1 MDEATKERLESEYY
15 EQLERFKAEYI
26 ELCLMIGAHLDKVAE
41 IEKRLSVLEA
51 LIAFYGEL
59 EKKGEKKEWKKKLII
74 VIDVEKKRKARLNK
88 WEMYFW
94 YKWAE

>member
-26 ELCLMIGAHLDKVAE
+26 ELCCVIGAHLDKVAE

-59 EKKGEKKEWKKKLII
+59 EKKGEKNEDKKN
-74 VIDVEKKRKARLNK
+74 VSA
-88 WEMYFW
+88 
-94 YKWAE
+94 